1 MNNKDLKT
9 SNQIISPIT
18 NLAFSNKYKG
28 FESRLSLLNKKI
40 SEPLQLLNKKISEP
54 LQLLNKKISEP
65 LQLLNKTMFRFSQLN
80 KTMFGFSQLNKKIS
94 EPLQLLNKTMFRISD
109 FNKNAKNRY
118 GDDYLKRIRNFK
130 IPASDPITLALEK
143 LEFYEKLEIYEK
155 KEKRIYEKAQKILI
169 DYQSDIEMLLENE
182 IDSSNKINLIPNK
195 DICALPTELEE
206 KLGLACF
213 RIRRMADIDK
223 KKNKKKSA
231 IQCFCHKESFPS
243 YEIKYEKK
251 DKSPIF
257 ILDTFRHSQESGL
270 ELDEKG
276 RVSAIYFYSD
286 KNREYLYELKKDQI
300 LKMISSYSDQTK
312 E

>member
-1 MNNKDLKT
+1 MSVELH
-9 SNQIISPIT
+9 
-18 NLAFSNKYKG
+18 
-28 FESRLSLLNKKI
+28 KKI
-40 SEPLQLLNKKISEP
+40 SEPLQL
-54 LQLLNKKISEP
+54 
-65 LQLLNKTMFRFSQLN
+65 LN

-143 LEFYEKLEIYEK
+143 LEFYEKE
-155 KEKRIYEKAQKILI
+155 EKRTYEEEQKILI
-169 DYQSDIEMLLENE
+169 GYQSEIKMLLENE
-182 IDSSNKINLIPNK
+182 IDGSNKINLIPNN
-195 DICALPTELEE
+195 DIYALPTKLRE
-206 KLGLACF
+206 KLRLACVSI
-213 RIRRMADIDK
+213 RIMADIDK
-223 KKNKKKSA
+223 KKNKKNPE

-243 YEIKYEKK
+243 YER
-251 DKSPIF
+251 KSEQKNNRPIF
-257 ILDTFRHSQESGL
+257 ILDTFRHSQKRGL
-270 ELDEKG
+270 ELNENG

-286 KNREYLYELKKDQI
+286 KNRDLYKIKKDQL

>member
-1 MNNKDLKT
+1 M
-9 SNQIISPIT
+9 
-18 NLAFSNKYKG
+18 FG
-28 FESRLSLLNKKI
+28 LS
-40 SEPLQLLNKKISEP
+40 Q
-54 LQLLNKKISEP
+54 LNKKISEP

-94 EPLQLLNKTMFRISD
+94 EPLQRLNKTMFIISE
-109 FNKNAKNRY
+109 FNNNAKSRY
-118 GDDYLKRIRNFK
+118 GDNFLKRIHNLG
-130 IPASDPITLALEK
+130 IPDSNSIILALEK
-143 LEFYEKLEIYEK
+143 LEFYEK
-155 KEKRIYEKAQKILI
+155 KEKRTYEKEQKILI